1 MVPSWLR
8 AGHADAA
15 VERVVGGGPVAVGG
29 GPVERR
35 EQSNLLV
42 REVPEEECQS
52 LPAYG
57 AGRSQTADERWDLIR
72 DLCQKHRGE
81 VREIN
86 GSWRYMWAPFP
97 TEGKFFHAQHCLTYQ
112 EAEMRTTWTGTGKPA
127 SGGKGAGKP
136 APSPVRSSWIFV
148 CPMP

>member
-29 GPVERR
+29 GPVERS

-57 AGRSQTADERWDLIR
+57 AGQSLTAEERWDLIR

-81 VREIN
+81 VREID
-86 GSWRYMWAPFP
+86 GSWRYMETPFP
-97 TEGKFFHAQHCLTYQ
+97 TEKKFFHAQYCLTYE
-112 EAEMRTTWTGTGKPA
+112 EAKMCTPWQGAPWM
-127 SGGKGAGKP
+127 GKGKAGLWRQRRGQ
-136 APSPVRSSWIFV
+136 AGQAGL
-148 CPMP
+148 